1 MLTINTKEFE
11 SALSKCSKFIYKK
24 ATSEVLRGVRIEYLD
39 NICTMAATN
48 LENTIV
54 VKLNSAISDSNI
66 EFVLMDIASIGKVS
80 KFFTDNISFDLDGDA
95 IAVSSGNK
103 TIKGKFI
110 DSSEFPIIMS
120 LDKMKIIAS
129 NNVNGL
135 SFDKLYSKMKHAISN
150 DDARPLLTGI
160 HFDKDFIAASNGFT
174 ISKFDNNII
183 DANFTIRQDSVK
195 SFNLIGDGIL
205 SIGYFGNDQD
215 DQFYFFTDN
224 NITLYGRLLTGVFP
238 DINRVIPD
246 LSKEH
251 ESFEIDSKD
260 IIESLDFLIGLG
272 AEFVK
277 IDGNKIIGVG
287 KDKNDKDISE
297 TEIKNLN
304 INIIFGF
311 NPKYVRDAIKE
322 QLQSKFVKFDIFS
335 SRSPFTITS
344 SDDNNKDSGL
354 FICMPMAI
362 GY

>member
-11 SALSKCSKFIYKK
+11 NALLKCSKFTYKK
-24 ATSEVLRGVRIEYLD
+24 AALKILEGVKIEYLD
-39 NICTMAATN
+39 NICTMVATN
-48 LENTIV
+48 LENTII

-80 KFFTDNISFDLDGDA
+80 KFFTDSISFDLDGDA

-120 LDKMKIIAS
+120 LDKMKVIAS

-150 DDARPLLTGI
+150 NDAKPLLTGI
-160 HFDKDFIAASNGFT
+160 HFDKDFIAASTGFV
-174 ISKFDNNII
+174 ISKFANNII

-195 SFNLIGDGIL
+195 SFNLIGDGVL
-205 SIGYFGNDQD
+205 SIGYFEDSP
-215 DQFYFFTDN
+215 FYFFTDN

-238 DINRVIPD
+238 DINQVIPD
-246 LSKEH
+246 SSKEH
-251 ESFEIDSKD
+251 ESFEIDGKD

-277 IDGNKIIGVG
+277 IDGNKIIGIG
-287 KDKNDKDISE
+287 KDKNDKNIAE
-297 TEIKNLN
+297 AEIKNLN
-304 INIIFGF
+304 VNTAFGF

-322 QLQSKFVKFDIFS
+322 QLQSKTVKFDVFS
-335 SRSPFTITS
+335 KNSPFAITNADNANNDDS
-344 SDDNNKDSGL
+344 SL
-354 FICMPMAI
+354 FVCMPAFI
-362 GY
+362 